1 MQRQFIVERP
11 QSVPS
16 AQPMQHFLL
25 AYRTDPAG
33 YTLATGLV
41 PKEGRNTQQ
50 DGLHIDRLI
59 QDHHHPRPQAGTNR
73 PHTRK
78 GQGRIQLLGED
89 KRAGGAPEQHRL

>member
-1 MQRQFIVERP
+1 MRSRVPQSTNGGIPHDLPKLSMQRQFIVERP

-16 AQPMQHFLL
+16 AQPLQHFLL

-50 DGLHIDRLI
+50 DGLHIDRLV
-59 QDHHHPRPQAGTNR
+59 QDHYYP
-73 PHTRK
+73 
-78 GQGRIQLLGED
+78 
-89 KRAGGAPEQHRL
+89 